1 MPMEGELSPKQQLQ
15 ERYDSLQMEILNET
29 DDAKRLELQAE
40 ANKIEEQLGLE
51 EGKTEERLAA

>member
-1 MPMEGELSPKQQLQ
+1 MEGELSPKQQLQ